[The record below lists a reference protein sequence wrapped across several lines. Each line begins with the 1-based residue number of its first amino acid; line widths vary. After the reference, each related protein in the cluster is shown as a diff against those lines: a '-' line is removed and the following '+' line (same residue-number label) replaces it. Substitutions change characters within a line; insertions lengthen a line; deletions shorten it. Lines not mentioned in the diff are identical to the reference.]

1 MKFVPVTVIATDGD
15 PALAAAG
22 VNPETVGATFRIF
35 TLKLAE
41 PPAFE
46 IKPFN
51 VAGFCVSLALRLN
64 VAVVPETKP
73 LIDPRVAFVVDAL
86 NPVPCT
92 VMVAGPDP
100 AAIDG
105 GFTTVIAG
113 AVLL

>member
-1 MKFVPVTVIATDGD
+1 MVICEVLLTFVPVTVIGTGGD
-15 PALAAAG
+15 PAFAPGG
-22 VNPETVGATFRIF
+22 VNPETVGAAFRIF

-64 VAVVPETKP
+64 VAVLPEMEP
-73 LIDPRVAFVVDAL
+73 LIDPRVAVVDAL

-92 VMVAGPDP
+92 VIVAGPD
-100 AAIDG
+100 
-105 GFTTVIAG
+105 
-113 AVLL
+113 